1 MFSYDPSPRPADNLP
16 PTLLPNPVRAVA
28 PSPRRLLS
36 LLLACGCYSVLAA
49 LAVASARQVAA
60 CGRGPRTVADVTLKD
75 YNPEPPRPQPLPP
88 TAGRALPPGFK
99 VVDRAADPDV
109 VPERVANLRDFQDHS
124 HELQAG
130 TEGTPGLG
138 VLGGTPEV
146 QALAGKGASASQTPI
161 ELPESQ
167 VQILRQVNPVYP
179 ALARLVRAEGVVDLR
194 LTIDAQGIPIEVEVM
209 GGPHPLLINEAVRV
223 ARLWRFQPAMV
234 DGVATAAAFRLKVSF
249 RLAR

>member
-1 MFSYDPSPRPADNLP
+1 L
-16 PTLLPNPVRAVA
+16 TVVGGNPEA
-28 PSPRRLLS
+28 P
-36 LLLACGCYSVLAA
+36 A
-49 LAVASARQVAA
+49 LASN
-60 CGRGPRTVADVTLKD
+60 G
-75 YNPEPPRPQPLPP
+75 P
-88 TAGRALPPGFK
+88 TAG
-99 VVDRAADPDV
+99 
-109 VPERVANLRDFQDHS
+109 
-124 HELQAG
+124 QA
-130 TEGTPGLG
+130 
-138 VLGGTPEV
+138 
-146 QALAGKGASASQTPI
+146 PI

-223 ARLWRFQPAMV
+223 AHLWRFQPAMV